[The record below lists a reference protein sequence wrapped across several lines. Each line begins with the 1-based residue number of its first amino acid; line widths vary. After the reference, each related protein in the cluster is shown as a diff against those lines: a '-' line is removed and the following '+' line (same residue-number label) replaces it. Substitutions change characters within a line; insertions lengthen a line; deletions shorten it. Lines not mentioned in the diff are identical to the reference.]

1 MDPNLLSK
9 SDVPVAQS
17 SESYPNQDNLATESA
32 TSSQMKNYDFK
43 HSGPG
48 IASFVISLITIVGY
62 IGLFLFIVV
71 NATSMVTEDGSL
83 TDDSSQAIMLLGLS
97 VLTLAALNVIGV
109 VVGIIGLSLR
119 QRRKVL
125 GIIGTIING
134 LIILLF
140 MLITTIFLVNAG
152 TL

>member
-1 MDPNLLSK
+1 MEPNFLSK
-9 SDVPVAQS
+9 SDSALVQS
-17 SESYPNQDNLATESA
+17 GDSYLNQDHLATESS
-32 TSSQMKNYDFK
+32 TSYQMKDNDLK

-48 IASFVISLITIVGY
+48 IASFIISLVTIVGY
-62 IGLFLFIVV
+62 IGLFLFIV
-71 NATSMVTEDGSL
+71 AKASSMLTEDGSL
-83 TDDSSQAIMLLGLS
+83 TTDSSEAIVMLGLS

-119 QRRKVL
+119 KRRKVL

-140 MLITTIFLVNAG
+140 MLLTAIFLVNAG